1 LRLNMVK
8 DLLFQIVFE
17 PWRKLGCRFM
27 LLGKTKSKGNGLLLA
42 DIKQLKELELV
53 AYVNKMGIEGTVK
66 DLKADT
72 LRRVLEKMGEN

>member
-1 LRLNMVK
+1 
-8 DLLFQIVFE
+8 
-17 PWRKLGCRFM
+17 M